1 MQQRITPTLNVSN
14 SFTLTFPSTIAVPA
28 AKASPTDADFII
40 KSTSF
45 LVDGQTCRIV
55 NEQAP
60 NVATTKLQI
69 VASGT
74 GTIIVDNIGSYSTTT
89 GILSIVGFTP
99 NALLGGETFI
109 KISALPANQS
119 AIVPERNNIINYDPD
134 ASTFT
139 AVATEADY

>member
-1 MQQRITPTLNVSN
+1 MLLYGINFILFFAWSSSPSLSSMLFNLLSLVKSN
-14 SFTLTFPSTIAVPA
+14 SFT
-28 AKASPTDADFII
+28 
-40 KSTSF
+40 
-45 LVDGQTCRIV
+45 VDGQTCRIV

-99 NALLGGETFI
+99 NGLLGGETFI
-109 KISALPANQS
+109 KISATPANQS